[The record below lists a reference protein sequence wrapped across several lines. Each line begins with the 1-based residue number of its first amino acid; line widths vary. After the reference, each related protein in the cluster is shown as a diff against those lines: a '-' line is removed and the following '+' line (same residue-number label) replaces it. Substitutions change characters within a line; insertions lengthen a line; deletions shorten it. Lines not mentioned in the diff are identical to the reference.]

1 MCVIHSVI
9 SNALGPCGL
18 YPARLLCPWNSPGKN
33 TGMGCHSLLQGD
45 LPDPGMELR
54 YPALQVDSLPSA
66 LREVGI
72 WLEELLLSANRLQL
86 FVHVPHED
94 RKPHSPE
101 QVLG

>member
-1 MCVIHSVI
+1 
-9 SNALGPCGL
+9 
-18 YPARLLCPWNSPGKN
+18 
-33 TGMGCHSLLQGD
+33 
-45 LPDPGMELR
+45 MELR